1 MSEGPPPYRITPDIL
16 TRVAEIAEAVGRAE
30 ASGLSRDLRLR
41 RINRIR
47 TIQGSLAIEGN
58 ILNEEQISTILDGKP
73 VVAPPR
79 DVQEARNAIR
89 AYDRY
94 EQWDLANEADL
105 LSAHE
110 TLMTGLL
117 DAPGHY
123 RRGGVAV
130 MGQDRVHHVGPPA
143 GQVPRL
149 MADLLSWIGST
160 ADHPLVT
167 SSVFHYEFE
176 FIHPFEDGNGR
187 LGRLW
192 QTLILTRWKPLFA
205 HVPVESLVRARQGDY
220 YGAIRRS
227 SAEGES
233 TAFVAF
239 MLETILAAV
248 RTPHVAP
255 QVTPQVAR
263 LLSVLDGEMSLREI
277 LHALGLRDRKSLRQ
291 RYLLPALQGGYVE
304 MTRPDAPSARN
315 QTYRLTP
322 LGRQARQAEKT
333 RRKLGGLEGQIRIS
347 PDFDEPD
354 EELIDLIEQSRI
366 FPDDE

>member
-1 MSEGPPPYRITPDIL
+1 MSAGPPHTITPDIL
-16 TRVAEIAEAVGRAE
+16 CRVAEIAEAVGRAE
-30 ASGLSRDLRLR
+30 AAGLSQDLRLR

-58 ILNEEQISTILDGKP
+58 ILSEEQISTILDGKA
-73 VVAPPR
+73 VVAPLR
-79 DVQEARNAIR
+79 DVQEARNAIQ

-94 EQWDLANEADL
+94 DQWNPASESDL
-105 LSAHE
+105 LAAHE
-110 TLMTGLL
+110 ILMTALL
-117 DAPGHY
+117 DAPGRY

-130 MGQDRVHHVGPPA
+130 MGQGRVHHVGPAA

-205 HVPVESLVRARQGDY
+205 HVPVESLVRARQSEY
-220 YGAIRRS
+220 YEAIRRS
-227 SAEGES
+227 SADGES

-248 RTPHVAP
+248 RTPQETP

-291 RYLLPALQGGYVE
+291 GYLVHALQGGYVE

-315 QTYRLTP
+315 QKYRLTP
-322 LGRQARQAEKT
+322 LGQRMR
-333 RRKLGGLEGQIRIS
+333 LEA
-347 PDFDEPD
+347 D
-354 EELIDLIEQSRI
+354 
-366 FPDDE
+366 

>member
-1 MSEGPPPYRITPDIL
+1 MSEGPPPYTITPDIL
-16 TRVAEIAEAVGRAE
+16 TRVARIAEAVGRAE
-30 ASGLSRDLRLR
+30 AAGLSRDLRLR

-47 TIQGSLAIEGN
+47 TIRGSLAIEGN
-58 ILNEEQISTILDGKP
+58 ILSEEQISTILDGRP
-73 VVAPPR
+73 VAAPLR
-79 DVQEARNAIR
+79 DVQEARNAIQ

-94 EQWDLANEADL
+94 EQWNPASEADL
-105 LSAHE
+105 LGAHE
-110 TLMTGLL
+110 ILMTGLL

-123 RRGGVAV
+123 RRGAVAV
-130 MGQDRVHHVGPPA
+130 MGQGRVHHVAPPA

-205 HVPVESLVRARQGDY
+205 HVPVENLIRARQSDY
-220 YGAIRRS
+220 YRAIEQS

-233 TAFVAF
+233 TAFIAF
-239 MLETILAAV
+239 MLDTVLAAIG
-248 RTPHVAP
+248 TPQETP
-255 QVTPQVAR
+255 QVAPQVAR

-291 RYLLPALQGGYVE
+291 RYLLPALQGGYVV
-304 MTRPDAPSARN
+304 MTRPDAPNARN
-315 QTYRLTP
+315 QMYRLTP
-322 LGRQARQAEKT
+322 RGRQARQEA
-333 RRKLGGLEGQIRIS
+333 
-347 PDFDEPD
+347 
-354 EELIDLIEQSRI
+354 
-366 FPDDE
+366 